1 MTKDIIESK
10 LIYFLQR
17 KVGIYNEDNKLLKSG
32 KLNLVNIR
40 DYTIQFTFIKPQGG
54 NFSYEIPYPY
64 YVTVC
69 NNNLLL
75 DYKLRTLS
83 HTDDILDY
91 KFIIHK
97 PTKKNK
103 FYDTVITLKE
113 L

>member
-54 NFSYEIPYPY
+54 SFSYEIPYPY
-64 YVTVC
+64 HVTVC
-69 NNNLLL
+69 NNNLQL
-75 DYKLRTLS
+75 DYKLRTIS
-83 HTDDILDY
+83 HSDVILDY

-97 PTKKNK
+97 PAKKNK